1 MSHSFDQF
9 QQQRDVAFVD
19 EAGKLSS
26 ARRDALLRQ
35 AIVQRYSSDRP
46 LETVSD
52 IAGNGTSLIALPAG
66 YEEGF
71 SSIRSIE
78 FPVGSVP
85 PVLLLDED
93 WQLYRDTSALKI
105 MLLGSTAAATDTLRV
120 TFTARHLDDG
130 STVPDA
136 DFEAVCDYA
145 AALCYDAMAGLYTQS
160 GDPSL
165 AADVVNY
172 RTKNQEYQSLAN
184 AARKRYFQHMGIDPS
199 DTSTGTGPAIATGN
213 LYETQGSGLDR
224 LTHPR
229 SSR

>member
-1 MSHSFDQF
+1 
-9 QQQRDVAFVD
+9 
-19 EAGKLSS
+19 
-26 ARRDALLRQ
+26 
-35 AIVQRYSSDRP
+35 
-46 LETVSD
+46 
-52 IAGNGTSLIALPAG
+52 
-66 YEEGF
+66 
-71 SSIRSIE
+71 
-78 FPVGSVP
+78 
-85 PVLLLDED
+85 
-93 WQLYRDTSALKI
+93 
-105 MLLGSTAAATDTLRV
+105 
-120 TFTARHLDDG
+120 
-130 STVPDA
+130 
-136 DFEAVCDYA
+136 
-145 AALCYDAMAGLYTQS
+145 MAGLYTQS